1 VIRLH
6 ILGPLDLRDGGG
18 AELRAVLAQP
28 KRLALLAYLAVEG
41 AEGFVRRDTLLAAFW
56 PESDEE
62 RARGAFRQAVRYLR
76 RSLGAEAVVKRGTDE
91 VGIHPEALWCDAA
104 AFQAALAA
112 GDPASALDLYRGDLL
127 DGLHVPDAPGF
138 QDWLDATRTALRTR
152 AADAARTL
160 ADRHEAAGD
169 LAEAVRWA
177 RRTLELAPF
186 DEATARSLVAL
197 LDRSGDRAGAVATF
211 EAFARTLDRELDL
224 DPSPES
230 VALLER
236 VRERT
241 GDGIGHGD
249 LPPPLPHLAVSL
261 PTGDGASPLPPA
273 PLPPAVPRPPHW
285 RTAVWGV
292 AALVGL
298 SGLALWGLRP
308 GVPATVQPLM
318 VVPFTNHTG
327 DAALDP
333 LGAMATDWI
342 TQGVAQTGAFEV
354 VPARAV
360 LSARRYV
367 DGAAER
373 PDDPGR
379 LRALVRETGA
389 RALITGAYYRQ
400 RDSLYFHARVTRA
413 RDGRVLAMV
422 EPVGVPADA
431 PLDGVDAVRHRVL
444 AALAPLDG
452 TPTHARTAIPPPS
465 YEAYRAYVAAM
476 EAFISRDIRGAL
488 ALFERAAGSD
498 DAYPMPRLGAA
509 IMHMNL
515 GDYAAADSI
524 TRQLEP
530 LRGRLGPM
538 EAATLDMVRAW
549 LRNDDAAAYDAVVRQ
564 ARIAPGSIG
573 HYQVAEQARRLNRPR
588 EALRVLREFDP
599 ERGELRGAHVYWR
612 EMTAA
617 HHMLGEH
624 RRALRAARRG
634 RALYP
639 DVPVLLAYE
648 VRALAA
654 LGRTVEIEAAITARL
669 ASPTPGYPSPV
680 ELMLLAA
687 DGLHARGDGAA
698 AEGLYARAAA
708 WHLARPESERSSA
721 AARYSALQALYAAGR
736 YPEAE
741 RIAQA
746 LMEET
751 TADPAL
757 LGYLGLLAARRGD
770 REAAL
775 ATDAQLAALAL
786 PYRPYFATY
795 WRAAVATAL
804 GDPDGAIDLLRE
816 AFRQGMV
823 HWPGHRTDRHLAPL
837 RSRPDFDALLRPRG

>member
-41 AEGFVRRDTLLAAFW
+41 AGGFIRRDTLLAAFW

-76 RSLGAEAVVKRGTDE
+76 RSLGPEAVVNRGTDE

-104 AFQAALAA
+104 AFQAALTA
-112 GDPASALDLYRGDLL
+112 GDPTSALDLYRGDLL
-127 DGLHVPDAPGF
+127 DGLHVHDAPGF
-138 QDWLDATRTALRTR
+138 QDWLEATRTALRTR
-152 AADAARTL
+152 AADAARAL
-160 ADRHEAAGD
+160 ADTHEAAGN

-186 DEATARSLVAL
+186 DEATVRHLVAL

-273 PLPPAVPRPPHW
+273 PLPPAVPRPSRW
-285 RTAVWGV
+285 RPAVWGL
-292 AALVGL
+292 ALVVL
-298 SGLALWGLRP
+298 SGLALWGVRP
-308 GVPATVQPLM
+308 GTPATVQPVM

-367 DGAAER
+367 DGADER

-400 RDSLYFHARVTRA
+400 RDSLYFHARITRA
-413 RDGRVLAMV
+413 RDGRVLV
-422 EPVGVPADA
+422 TIEPVAVPADA

-452 TPTHARTAIPPPS
+452 TPTHARAAIPPPS
-465 YEAYRAYVAAM
+465 YGAYRAYVAGM
-476 EAFISRDIRGAL
+476 EAFIGRDIRGAL

-498 DAYPMPRLGAA
+498 DAYPMPRLSMA

-515 GDYAAADSI
+515 GDYAAADSVA
-524 TRQLEP
+524 RQVEP

-549 LRNDDAAAYDAVVRQ
+549 LRSDDAAAYDAVVRQ
-564 ARIAPGSIG
+564 ARIAPGSIA

-599 ERGELRGAHVYWR
+599 ERSELRGAHVYWR

-639 DVPVLLAYE
+639 DLPVLIAYE

-654 LGRTVEIEAAITARL
+654 LGRTAKIEAAITARL
-669 ASPTPGYPSPV
+669 ASPTPGYPSPG

-687 DGLHARGDGAA
+687 DGHHARGDGAS
-698 AEGLYARAAA
+698 AEDLYARAAA
-708 WHLARPESERSSA
+708 WHLARPEADGASPE
-721 AARYSALQALYAAGR
+721 ARYATLQALYAAGR

-746 LMEET
+746 LAAESPE
-751 TADPAL
+751 DPTP

-770 REAAL
+770 RKRAL
-775 ATDAQLAALAL
+775 AADELLAALAL
-786 PYRPYFATY
+786 PYRPFFATY
-795 WRAAVATAL
+795 WRVAIATAL
-804 GDPDGAIDLLRE
+804 GDHDDAMTLLQG
-816 AFRQGMV
+816 AFRQGMP
-823 HWPGHRTDRHLAPL
+823 HGPWHRTDRHLAPL
-837 RSRPDFDALLRPRG
+837 RDRPEFAALLRPRG